1 MEAWR
6 ESLLYILPPLSATIY
21 GKRKDP
27 FNFWREGL
35 SLSLPPSQLAFSTLS
50 HLFSI
55 PANRLDNFFS
65 CFFCGLQQF
74 QFTECK
80 QTKCSRKWKCQM
92 RKLGGIASTYLA
104 SNHCAYIDRVLTRW
118 WSVVAVSPWSRVC
131 GWLEYACLSWLWG
144 YLWATWSSSKSSE
157 EMFCKSF
164 TTSCHVTNQI
174 LTGKFLIQQKKGP

>member
-35 SLSLPPSQLAFSTLS
+35 SLSSAIPTCFLHIVPLILNTRQQTWQ
-50 HLFSI
+50 LFSC
-55 PANRLDNFFS
+55 L
-65 CFFCGLQQF
+65 FCGLQQF

-92 RKLGGIASTYLA
+92 RKLCGIVCTYLV
-104 SNHCAYIDRVLTRW
+104 SNHCAYIDRVLPRW

-131 GWLEYACLSWLWG
+131 GWLEYACLSWLSG
-144 YLWATWSSSKSSE
+144 YLWVTWSSSKSSE
-157 EMFCKSF
+157 EMFCKSS

-174 LTGKFLIQQKKGP
+174 LTGKFEYQEKKGP